1 MWLRQ
6 EKCKCT
12 ATVHVNSIGSEFQ
25 TAISFFYLERVNR
38 GFIKDIVKF
47 GAMNGRNHSNYYLFD
62 IVDKNYLLIFLIEYK
77 LDENDQ
83 NINEYNIL
91 FLLKI
96 RQNYKTL
103 KY

>member
-1 MWLRQ
+1 
-6 EKCKCT
+6 
-12 ATVHVNSIGSEFQ
+12 VN
-25 TAISFFYLERVNR
+25 
-38 GFIKDIVKF
+38 KK
-47 GAMNGRNHSNYYLFD
+47 YLF
-62 IVDKNYLLIFLIEYK
+62 IFLIEYK

-96 RQNYKTL
+96 SQNSKPF

>member
-1 MWLRQ
+1 
-6 EKCKCT
+6 
-12 ATVHVNSIGSEFQ
+12 
-25 TAISFFYLERVNR
+25 LERVNR

-47 GAMNGRNHSNYYLFD
+47 GALNGRNHSNYYLFN

-77 LDENDQ
+77 LNENDQ

-96 RQNYKTL
+96 RRNFISFKD
-103 KY
+103 